1 MRRADRGAGADAAR
15 EPWAREQRGQHA
27 GRAAAPNGAP
37 VEKDIDVLW
46 VSNLRALKRPELA
59 LELARQLPQVK
70 FTLAGG
76 PMPGGETYYEDVRAA
91 AARLPNVTMP
101 GRGALRR

>member
-1 MRRADRGAGADAAR
+1 MARGA
-15 EPWAREQRGQHA
+15 
-27 GRAAAPNGAP
+27 
-37 VEKDIDVLW
+37 EKDIDVLW

-76 PMPGGETYYEDVRAA
+76 PMPGGETYYEDVLRCCRAPA
-91 AARLPNVTMP
+91 QRHHAR
-101 GRGALRR
+101 RGALRG

>member
-1 MRRADRGAGADAAR
+1 MV
-15 EPWAREQRGQHA
+15 P
-27 GRAAAPNGAP
+27 P

-70 FTLAGG
+70 FTTRRWADAGW
-76 PMPGGETYYEDVRAA
+76 
-91 AARLPNVTMP
+91 
-101 GRGALRR
+101 